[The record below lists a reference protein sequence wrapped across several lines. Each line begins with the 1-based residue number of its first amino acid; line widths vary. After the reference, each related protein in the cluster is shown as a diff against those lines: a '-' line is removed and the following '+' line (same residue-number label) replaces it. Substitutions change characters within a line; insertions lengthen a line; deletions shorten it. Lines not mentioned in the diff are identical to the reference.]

1 MDFWGRS
8 IPKKY
13 HQHNIGNEMQRTT
26 SSIISHLQ
34 NRENEGRKIIERS
47 YEGRESRGSPFTSID
62 IRNITQVKKLFSL
75 SAVPYLRCAKLFNG
89 HGFTS
94 RERRSNC
101 SSTQRLEKRI
111 PRLCDV
117 LHIKIS
123 QVINHFSISFFK
135 VKLNKGYNSK
145 LIILISL

>member
-8 IPKKY
+8 
-13 HQHNIGNEMQRTT
+13 NEMQRTT
-26 SSIISHLQ
+26 SIISHLQ
-34 NRENEGRKIIERS
+34 NRENEGRKIKERA

-62 IRNITQVKKLFSL
+62 IRYITQ
-75 SAVPYLRCAKLFNG
+75 LFNG

-135 VKLNKGYNSK
+135 VKLNKG
-145 LIILISL
+145 

>member
-8 IPKKY
+8 
-13 HQHNIGNEMQRTT
+13 NEMQRTI
-26 SSIISHLQ
+26 SSIIPHLQ
-34 NRENEGRKIIERS
+34 NRENEGRKIIERA
-47 YEGRESRGSPFTSID
+47 YEGRESRGPPFTSIE
-62 IRNITQVKKLFSL
+62 IRNITQVK
-75 SAVPYLRCAKLFNG
+75 LFNS
-89 HGFTS
+89 HGFTP
-94 RERRSNC
+94 RERRSNR

-135 VKLNKGYNSK
+135 VKLNKG
-145 LIILISL
+145 